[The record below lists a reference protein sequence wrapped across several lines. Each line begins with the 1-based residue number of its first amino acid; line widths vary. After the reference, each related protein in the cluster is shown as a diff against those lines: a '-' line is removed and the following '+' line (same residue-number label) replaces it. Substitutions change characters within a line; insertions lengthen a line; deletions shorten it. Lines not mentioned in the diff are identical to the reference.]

1 MVRKT
6 PKFLAMLLTLSAAVS
21 SLTLG
26 SAMAADTTD
35 TQLRGQVTAISGSSI
50 TLALYE
56 DTAGEVPTGEAPTG
70 EAPDADSTDST
81 PPELPATDD
90 SSTEG
95 TQPTERGNGNGG
107 GGHSMTLSGE
117 TQTITI
123 LDDTTITID
132 EKGESTSATLS
143 DITVGCTL
151 FVTLSDDDT
160 VTAVSIMQA
169 QAEGGTENGATAD
182 NNGNGGTATDKSTA
196 GSTAKSAAATLSRS
210 AVTIDGTAVSFQAYN
225 IDGNNYFKLR
235 DLAKAL
241 TASDKTF
248 EVGYDSTTASI
259 TLTSGK
265 AYTTVGGELESSSGT
280 ASATASTS
288 TASLYLDGAQ
298 LDLTAYNIGGNNY
311 FKLRD
316 LAAALD
322 FGVSYD
328 STSNTIVIDT
338 TASYTED

>member
-6 PKFLAMLLTLSAAVS
+6 PKFLAMLLAVSAAVS

-56 DTAGEVPTGEAPTG
+56 DTAGEAPTGEAPTG
-70 EAPDADSTDST
+70 EAPDTDST
-81 PPELPATDD
+81 PPELPTTDD
-90 SSTEG
+90 SAADG
-95 TQPTERGNGNGG
+95 TQPTERGNGG

-123 LDDTTITID
+123 SDDTTITTD
-132 EKGESTSATLS
+132 EQGESTSATLS

-160 VTAVSIMQA
+160 VSAVSIMQA
-169 QAEGGTENGATAD
+169 MAEGDAAANG
-182 NNGNGGTATDKSTA
+182 GNGGTATDKSTA
-196 GSTAKSAAATLSRS
+196 GSTAKSAAATLSQS

-225 IDGNNYFKLR
+225 INGNNYFKLR

-241 TASDKTF
+241 TTSDKTF
-248 EVGYDSTTASI
+248 EVGYDSATAAI

-265 AYTTVGGELESSSGT
+265 AYTTVGGELAAAAGT

-288 TASLYLDGAQ
+288 AAAIYLDGTQ
-298 LDLTAYNIGGNNY
+298 LNLTAYNIGGNNY

-316 LAAALD
+316 LAEALD

-338 TASYTED
+338 TAGYSVA